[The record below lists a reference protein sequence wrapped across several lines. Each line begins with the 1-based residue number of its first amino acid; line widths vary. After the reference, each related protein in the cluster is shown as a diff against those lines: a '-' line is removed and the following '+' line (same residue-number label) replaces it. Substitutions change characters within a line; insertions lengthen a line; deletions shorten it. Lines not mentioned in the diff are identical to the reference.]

1 VQSQFRGAGGQT
13 RVVPGHPGSSV
24 VALRMRSREPTR
36 QMPPLGSTVVD
47 TEAMALIAR
56 WIESLPNP

>member
-1 VQSQFRGAGGQT
+1 
-13 RVVPGHPGSSV
+13 
-24 VALRMRSREPTR
+24 MRSREPTQ

-56 WIESLPNP
+56 WIESLPNQ